1 MDHSDPTERVLNLR
15 VTHKRASVPVLE
27 AVRFES
33 PARAMREMS
42 RLATVSECAILQTCN
57 RVEVYALA
65 SKTMAEAVADIEKKW
80 FRTAGRRRAADGA
93 LEISEGA
100 HAIEH
105 LLRVAAGLESM
116 VIGENEI
123 LGQTKTA
130 YEAGKEARSVG
141 PVLDNVFQ
149 SALRLGR
156 SVRASTAINRG
167 AVSVGSAGV
176 ELLLKS
182 MGELGGKSVLVIGA
196 GEAGA
201 TVARALAS
209 RRSGVI
215 FVANRTFQKA
225 EELARNLGGKALRFD
240 ALEKSLARVD
250 AVVVATSAPH
260 SILSYPM
267 MSGVMEA
274 RRGRP
279 LVVVDLAEP
288 RNVDL
293 TVARLPGVTL
303 WNLDDLRGVLRSGIE
318 RRSREV
324 RKAEKLVEE
333 RLGETLLS
341 MRQDRVEPLV
351 TSLFQVA
358 ESIREK
364 EAEKAAMRIAK
375 SGDRAAVIAVVDDL
389 SRVLVKRLLSGPVD
403 YLRGSA
409 AKGDFESLDVAE
421 KLFMARNGNWTGGNR
436 KSSGSRGESQSASS

>member
-1 MDHSDPTERVLNLR
+1 MDHSDPAERVLNIR
-15 VTHKRASVPVLE
+15 VTHKRATVPVLE
-27 AVRFES
+27 TVRFES
-33 PARAMREMS
+33 PAGAMREIS
-42 RLATVSECAILQTCN
+42 RLATVSECAVLQTCN

-65 SKTMAEAVADIEKKW
+65 SKTVVEAVAGIEKKW
-80 FRTAGRRRAADGA
+80 FRTADRRRAADGA

-123 LGQTKTA
+123 LRQTKTA
-130 YEAGKEARSVG
+130 YEAGRKARSIG
-141 PVLDNVFQ
+141 PVLDEVFQ

-182 MGELGGKSVLVIGA
+182 MGGLGGRKVLVIGA
-196 GEAGA
+196 GEVGA

-225 EELARNLGGKALRFD
+225 VELAKNLGGKALRFD

-260 SILSYPM
+260 SILSFPM
-267 MSGVMEA
+267 MSDVMEA
-274 RRGRP
+274 RGGRP

-318 RRSREV
+318 KRSREV

-341 MRQDRVEPLV
+341 LRQDRVEPFV
-351 TSLFQVA
+351 TSLFQAA

-364 EAEKAAMRIAK
+364 EAEKAVMRIAK
-375 SGDRAAVIAVVDDL
+375 SGDHAAAIAVVDDL
-389 SRVLVKRLLSGPVD
+389 SRVLVKRLLSGPVE
-403 YLRGSA
+403 YMRGSA
-409 AKGDFESLDVAE
+409 AKGDFASLDVAE
-421 KLFMARNGNWTGGNR
+421 KLFMAGNGNP
-436 KSSGSRGESQSASS
+436 SGSNKKST